1 VPAIYLR
8 LPVQL
13 FWPICLPAPAEILDL
28 SVLKKVN
35 NNLDIKFKLPGTVKL
50 KSTVRAAQMSKERR
64 KSFHKDESTGNHYE
78 HDHTTGE
85 SRWMEKSEVN
95 DLPPGTLRFFFG

>member
-1 VPAIYLR
+1 M
-8 LPVQL
+8 
-13 FWPICLPAPAEILDL
+13 
-28 SVLKKVN
+28 LKKVN

-50 KSTVRAAQMSKERR
+50 KSTVRAVQMSKERR
-64 KSFHKDESTGNHYE
+64 KSFHKDELTGNHYE

-95 DLPPGTLRFFFG
+95 DLPPGTLRFFVVG